1 MGSQHSANAAITD
14 IVAFPDQIKV
24 SRDARAF

>member
-14 IVAFPDQIKV
+14 IVAFPDQIIA
-24 SRDARAF
+24 SRDA